1 MGSVLSKLRDMEEL
15 EEARFHSKLEEGC
28 KNPKEQNLSD
38 DSAYG
43 LKAFDLPSVDTSE
56 RAKDLL
62 SSRRYHDIKN
72 AIGMSIQMSKRMEAL
87 EYIMEAYPSNLTLK
101 EVKAQLE
108 SSILK
113 NDKEIRELVKVK

>member
-1 MGSVLSKLRDMEEL
+1 MCESPQDSKLRELL
-15 EEARFHSKLEEGC
+15 EEQMHKFSQHRES
-28 KNPKEQNLSD
+28 NI
-38 DSAYG
+38 
-43 LKAFDLPSVDTSE
+43 PSVAILDRE
-56 RAKDLL
+56 KYLL
-62 SSRRYHDIKN
+62 SRERYHN
-72 AIGMSIQMSKRMEAL
+72 MSNVIGMSIQMSKRMEAL

>member
-28 KNPKEQNLSD
+28 KNPKEENLSN

-56 RAKDLL
+56 RAKDIL

-72 AIGMSIQMSKRMEAL
+72 AIGMEIQMSKRMEAL